1 MTTRGRV
8 TIPKEVREK
17 LRLKAGNRISFVVES
32 SGRVVLQPPK
42 SIVRSPHKPTE
53 I

>member
-17 LRLKAGNRISFVVES
+17 LRLKTGARIGFVVES
-32 SGRVVLQPPK
+32 SGRVVIQPPK
-42 SIVRSPHKPTE
+42 SIVRLLHKPT
-53 I
+53 